1 MGSEHELS
9 VTNDLGKVHHTDN
22 LYVVGPSTFPTS
34 GAVNPTFTVSA
45 LAYRTAEHLASKN

>member
-1 MGSEHELS
+1 MGRHPKLS
-9 VTNDLGKVHHTDN
+9 VTNDLGKVHDSDN
-22 LYVVGPSTFPTS
+22 LCILGPSIFPTS

>member
-1 MGSEHELS
+1 MGHHPKLS
-9 VTNDLGKVHHTDN
+9 VTNDLGKVHDSDN
-22 LYVVGPSTFPTS
+22 LCILGPSIFPTS

>member
-1 MGSEHELS
+1 MGHHPELS
-9 VTNDLGKVHHTDN
+9 VTDDLGKVHDTDN
-22 LYVVGPSTFPTS
+22 LCIFGPSIFPTS